1 MPRVSVIIPAYNAAS
16 TIAGTLDSV
25 IGQTF
30 QDFEII
36 CVDDGSTDR
45 TRAIVEQYARDC
57 GDRLRLIEQANS
69 GPAAGRNNG
78 ARHATG
84 EYLAFLD
91 ADDVWTAP
99 MLERTVA
106 VLDAA
111 PLLSLVYCNA
121 ALADSEGVALDT
133 SLVGKGFDHPPSLHE
148 LLTRLWPIMP
158 SAALVRR
165 CAYEKCGG
173 YRDELRGASFRFE
186 DVDFWI
192 KMREQGPFGY
202 IAEPLV
208 IWRFAWFPKQ
218 LKRLPDYSK
227 ALHVFEAYLQER
239 YGVSAAPLVKAR
251 TRAPRSILAT
261 IGLKALRD
269 GDRPRARAAFARAI
283 RVDPY
288 RLKNYLRW
296 MRTFLPDRLAQNL
309 SGKSSRRA
317 RSGGAYQE

>member
-1 MPRVSVIIPAYNAAS
+1 VPRVSVIVPAYNAAA
-16 TIAGTLDSV
+16 TIAGTLGSV

-57 GDRLRLIEQANS
+57 GDRVKLVEQANS

-78 ARHATG
+78 ARHSTG

-106 VLDAA
+106 VLDAD

-133 SLVGKGFDHPPSLHE
+133 SLVGKGFDHPPSIHE

-202 IAEPLV
+202 IAEPLI

-227 ALHVFEAYLQER
+227 ALHVFEAYLQGR
-239 YGVSAAPLVKAR
+239 YGVSAAPL
-251 TRAPRSILAT
+251 
-261 IGLKALRD
+261 
-269 GDRPRARAAFARAI
+269 GDRRRARAAFARAI

>member
-1 MPRVSVIIPAYNAAS
+1 MPRVSVIIPAYNAAA
-16 TIAGTLDSV
+16 TIASTVESVLAQTL
-25 IGQTF
+25 

-36 CVDDGSTDR
+36 CVDDGSTDP
-45 TRAIVEQYARDC
+45 TVTIIKQF
-57 GDRLRLIEQANS
+57 GDRVRLIEQPNS

-78 ARHATG
+78 ARNSSG

-91 ADDVWTAP
+91 ADDVWAP
-99 MLERTVA
+99 QFLERSA
-106 VLDAA
+106 AALDSD
-111 PLLSLVYCNA
+111 PVLSLVYCNC
-121 ALADSEGVALDT
+121 ALADSESVALDT
-133 SLVGKGFDHPPSLHE
+133 SLVGKGFNHAPSLKE
-148 LLTRLWPIMP
+148 LLTQLWPIMP

-165 CAYEKCGG
+165 SAYEACGG
-173 YRDELRGASFRFE
+173 YRDALKGASFRFE
-186 DVDFWI
+186 DTDFWI

-202 IAEPLV
+202 IDEPL
-208 IWRFAWFPKQ
+208 ITWRFAWFPKQ

-239 YGVSAAPLVKAR
+239 YGVSAAPLVDAR
-251 TRAPRSILAT
+251 MRAPRSILAT

-296 MRTFLPDRLAQNL
+296 MRTFLPHRLARSL
-309 SGKSSRRA
+309 SGGKARRA
-317 RSGGAYQE
+317 RSDRAYQE

>member
-1 MPRVSVIIPAYNAAS
+1 M
-16 TIAGTLDSV
+16 DSV
-25 IGQTF
+25 IGQSI

-36 CVDDGSTDR
+36 CVDDGSTDQ
-45 TRAIVEQYARDC
+45 TRAILEQYDRDY
-57 GDRLRLIEQANS
+57 GDRVRIVEQANR
-69 GPAAGRNNG
+69 GPAAARNNG
-78 ARHATG
+78 ARHSSG

-91 ADDVWTAP
+91 ADDVWMP
-99 MLERTVA
+99 SMLERTVA
-106 VLDAA
+106 VLDADPA
-111 PLLSLVYCNA
+111 LSLVYCNA

-133 SLVGKGFDHPPSLHE
+133 SLVGKGFDHPPSIHE

-165 CAYEKCGG
+165 SAYDKCGG

-208 IWRFAWFPKQ
+208 IWRFAWFPRK

-239 YGVSAAPLVKAR
+239 YGVSAAPLVDAR

-261 IGLKALRD
+261 IGLKAMRD

-296 MRTFLPDRLAQNL
+296 MRTFLPHRVAQSL
-309 SGKSSRRA
+309 SGGSSRRG
-317 RSGGAYQE
+317 RSGRAYQE

>member
-1 MPRVSVIIPAYNAAS
+1 MPRVSVIIPAYNAAA
-16 TIAGTLDSV
+16 TIAGTVDSV
-25 IGQTF
+25 IAQTF

-36 CVDDGSTDR
+36 CVDDGSTDG
-45 TRAIVEQYARDC
+45 TLAIVREY
-57 GDRLRLIEQANS
+57 GDRVRLIEQANS
-69 GPAAGRNNG
+69 GPAAARNNG
-78 ARHATG
+78 ARNSSG

-91 ADDVWTAP
+91 ADDVWTP
-99 MLERTVA
+99 QFLERCVA
-106 VLDAA
+106 ALEADAA
-111 PLLSLVYCNA
+111 LSLVYCNC

-133 SLVGKGFDHPPSLHE
+133 SLVGNAFDHAPSLNE

-165 CAYEKCGG
+165 SAYDKCGG
-173 YRDELRGASFRFE
+173 YRDALKGASFRFE

-192 KMREQGPFGY
+192 KMREQGVFGY
-202 IAEPLV
+202 IDEPL
-208 IWRFAWFPKQ
+208 ITWRFAWFPKK

-239 YGVSAAPLVKAR
+239 YGVSAAPLVDAR
-251 TRAPRSILAT
+251 ARAPRSILAT
-261 IGLKALRD
+261 IGLKAMRD

-296 MRTFLPDRLAQNL
+296 MRTWLPHRLAQSL
-309 SGKSSRRA
+309 SGGSSRRA
-317 RSGGAYQE
+317 RSDRAYQE

>member
-1 MPRVSVIIPAYNAAS
+1 MPRVSVIIPAYNAVA

-25 IGQTF
+25 LAQTF

-36 CVDDGSTDR
+36 CVDDGSTDG
-45 TRAIVEQYARDC
+45 TLPIIKQYGARV
-57 GDRLRLIEQANS
+57 RLIEQTNS
-69 GPAAGRNNG
+69 GPAAARNNG
-78 ARHATG
+78 ARNSSG

-91 ADDVWTAP
+91 ADDVWMP
-99 MLERTVA
+99 QFLERA
-106 VLDAA
+106 LAALDND
-111 PLLSLVYCNA
+111 PSLSLVYCNC

-133 SLVGKGFDHPPSLHE
+133 SLVGNGFDHAPSLDE

-165 CAYEKCGG
+165 SAYDNCGG
-173 YRDELRGASFRFE
+173 YRDALKGASFRFE

-202 IAEPLV
+202 IDAPL
-208 IWRFAWFPKQ
+208 ITWRFAWFPKQ

-239 YGVSAAPLVKAR
+239 YGISAAPLVDAR
-251 TRAPRSILAT
+251 ARAPRSILAT
-261 IGLKALRD
+261 IGLKAMRD

-283 RVDPY
+283 MVDPY

-296 MRTFLPDRLAQNL
+296 MRTWLPHRLAQSL
-309 SGKSSRRA
+309 SGGTSRRA
-317 RSGGAYQE
+317 RSERAYQK

>member
-1 MPRVSVIIPAYNAAS
+1 MPRVSVIIPAYNAAA
-16 TIAGTLDSV
+16 TIAGTVDS
-25 IGQTF
+25 ILAQTF

-36 CVDDGSTDR
+36 CIDDGSTD
-45 TRAIVEQYARDC
+45 TTLAIVKQYCPRV
-57 GDRLRLIEQANS
+57 RLIEQPNS

-78 ARHATG
+78 AGHSSG

-91 ADDVWTAP
+91 ADDSWTP
-99 MLERTVA
+99 QFIERTVA
-106 VLDAA
+106 ALDSD
-111 PLLSLVYCNA
+111 PSLSLVYCNC

-133 SLVGKGFDHPPSLHE
+133 SIVGNGFDHAPSLNE

-158 SAALVRR
+158 SAAIVRR
-165 CAYEKCGG
+165 SAYDKCGG
-173 YRDELRGASFRFE
+173 YRDALKGASFRFE

-202 IAEPLV
+202 IDEPL
-208 IWRFAWFPKQ
+208 ITWRFAWFPKQ

-239 YGVSAAPLVKAR
+239 YGVSAAPLVDAR
-251 TRAPRSILAT
+251 ARAPRSILAT

-269 GDRPRARAAFARAI
+269 GDRSRARAAFARAI
-283 RVDPY
+283 RVDPW

-296 MRTFLPDRLAQNL
+296 MRTFLPHRLAQSL
-309 SGKSSRRA
+309 SGGSSRRA
-317 RSGGAYQE
+317 RSDRAYQE